1 MSTSLRTLMVE
12 DSENDALLI
21 LRELRRGGYDV
32 VWERVETPETMR
44 AALDRQ
50 PWDIV
55 ISDFKMPQFNG
66 MNALKLLKASGQDLP
81 FILVSGTVGEELAVE
96 AMKAGAS
103 DYLMKGKLSR
113 LVPAVERELRDAA
126 ERRERKRVEETFRAL
141 SARHEAILAAVPDM
155 IMEVDNRKVYTWAN
169 PAGLA
174 FFGADVIGKE
184 AAFYFASEQ
193 TTYDSV
199 RPLFDRGQD
208 KVYVQSWQR
217 RHDGEKRLLAWWCR
231 ALKDGNGSVIGA
243 LSSGR
248 DITEIKRVEEAL
260 RLEQSLFTS
269 LISTIPDHIY
279 FKNRQSRFIRINNT
293 MARLFRLS
301 SPGEAV
307 GKSDFDFFTDEHARQ
322 AFDDEQ
328 RAMSTGEPIIG
339 LEEKETWPDGRITWV
354 STSKVPLCD
363 ANGCLTGLVG
373 ISRDITDR
381 KQAEETLHAS
391 QQQFQAVFEQAAVG
405 MVIADGDEF
414 RILKVNHRFCE
425 ILGYSAEELLGLTS
439 RDITHPD
446 DIPTDVEQAK
456 KIGAGTVQGS
466 SWEKRYRKK
475 DGTTVWTRAFVA
487 LLDPT
492 DGSRRLRIGVIED
505 ITERKLAEQKYQS
518 IFDNAVDGIFQ
529 STPEG
534 RLLVANAAMAHIF
547 GYASPDE
554 LMGDRTDLA
563 RQGYADP
570 ARREEFKRLM
580 EERGAFDGFE
590 FEALH
595 KDGRKIWVSEN
606 VRTVRDAGGRVVCYE
621 GTLQDI
627 TERKNASDRVR
638 EQAAL
643 LDTTSDAIYLTAL
656 DGTIRSWNKGSEQIY
671 GWSAAEA
678 LDRKTTELLSIPGGD
693 TADPLAAVLQEG
705 DWSGER
711 RHKTKT
717 GREVVVFARLALVR
731 DAAGQPVSVFTIDTD
746 ITEKK
751 QLEARFLQAQRL
763 ENLGALASGI
773 AHDLNNVLA
782 PIIMAS
788 EILRSKAQTDSERN
802 MLATMEACARRGAH
816 IIRQVLTFA
825 RGIEGKRI
833 ALQPRHLL
841 SEIAEIAGETFPKNI
856 ELETDV
862 AKDLWPVIGDVTQL
876 HQVVMN
882 LCVNARDAMKEG
894 GRLGISAENA
904 DLDETFALM
913 TPGAKSGPYVHLSI
927 SDTGTGIPPEHFD
940 KIFDPFY
947 TTKAPGKGTGLGLS
961 TVLGIVKSHG
971 GFIQFKSQLGKGT
984 CFEVYLPA
992 TPDAKPVARPS
1003 CAPTPR
1009 GNGELILVVDDEISI
1024 RTVATKILEVSG
1036 YKVVSAAE
1044 GTEALAVFMQNRAA
1058 IAAVV
1063 TDMLMP
1069 GMDGPDLIRVLRR
1082 IDPQIRIIGIS
1093 GMGDSTPAGGV
1104 ESLAMSALLTKP
1116 FTGASL
1122 LFALHAVLQ
1131 APPGAKVDA
1140 STSPWRGVS
1149 AAPWGPASGSAGNSR
1164 RQSPTGEIAGQ
1175 RPAPPG
1181 GTAVSPDP
1189 ASGDGTPATDQT
1201 HL

>member
-1 MSTSLRTLMVE
+1 
-12 DSENDALLI
+12 
-21 LRELRRGGYDV
+21 
-32 VWERVETPETMR
+32 
-44 AALDRQ
+44 
-50 PWDIV
+50 
-55 ISDFKMPQFNG
+55 
-66 MNALKLLKASGQDLP
+66 
-81 FILVSGTVGEELAVE
+81 
-96 AMKAGAS
+96 
-103 DYLMKGKLSR
+103 
-113 LVPAVERELRDAA
+113 
-126 ERRERKRVEETFRAL
+126 
-141 SARHEAILAAVPDM
+141 
-155 IMEVDNRKVYTWAN
+155 
-169 PAGLA
+169 
-174 FFGADVIGKE
+174 
-184 AAFYFASEQ
+184 
-193 TTYDSV
+193 
-199 RPLFDRGQD
+199 
-208 KVYVQSWQR
+208 
-217 RHDGEKRLLAWWCR
+217 
-231 ALKDGNGSVIGA
+231 
-243 LSSGR
+243 
-248 DITEIKRVEEAL
+248 
-260 RLEQSLFTS
+260 
-269 LISTIPDHIY
+269 
-279 FKNRQSRFIRINNT
+279 
-293 MARLFRLS
+293 
-301 SPGEAV
+301 
-307 GKSDFDFFTDEHARQ
+307 
-322 AFDDEQ
+322 
-328 RAMSTGEPIIG
+328 
-339 LEEKETWPDGRITWV
+339 
-354 STSKVPLCD
+354 
-363 ANGCLTGLVG
+363 
-373 ISRDITDR
+373 
-381 KQAEETLHAS
+381 
-391 QQQFQAVFEQAAVG
+391 
-405 MVIADGDEF
+405 
-414 RILKVNHRFCE
+414 
-425 ILGYSAEELLGLTS
+425 
-439 RDITHPD
+439 
-446 DIPTDVEQAK
+446 
-456 KIGAGTVQGS
+456 
-466 SWEKRYRKK
+466 
-475 DGTTVWTRAFVA
+475 
-487 LLDPT
+487 
-492 DGSRRLRIGVIED
+492 
-505 ITERKLAEQKYQS
+505 
-518 IFDNAVDGIFQ
+518 
-529 STPEG
+529 
-534 RLLVANAAMAHIF
+534 
-547 GYASPDE
+547 
-554 LMGDRTDLA
+554 
-563 RQGYADP
+563 
-570 ARREEFKRLM
+570 
-580 EERGAFDGFE
+580 
-590 FEALH
+590 
-595 KDGRKIWVSEN
+595 
-606 VRTVRDAGGRVVCYE
+606 
-621 GTLQDI
+621 
-627 TERKNASDRVR
+627 
-638 EQAAL
+638 
-643 LDTTSDAIYLTAL
+643 
-656 DGTIRSWNKGSEQIY
+656 
-671 GWSAAEA
+671 
-678 LDRKTTELLSIPGGD
+678 
-693 TADPLAAVLQEG
+693 
-705 DWSGER
+705 
-711 RHKTKT
+711 
-717 GREVVVFARLALVR
+717 
-731 DAAGQPVSVFTIDTD
+731 
-746 ITEKK
+746 
-751 QLEARFLQAQRL
+751 
-763 ENLGALASGI
+763 
-773 AHDLNNVLA
+773 
-782 PIIMAS
+782 MAS